1 MISEEL
7 RATIAKHDQ
16 SHILKYYDAGVLTDA
31 EKSELEAQVPQDPHL
46 SLIHI

>member
-16 SHILKYYDAGVLTDA
+16 SHILNYYDAGVLTDA
-31 EKSELEAQVPQDPHL
+31 EKSELEAQVPQDPHF
-46 SLIHI
+46 SYPS